1 MSGLNKYW
9 KEDDTE
15 TFQSGC
21 GMKDWDL
28 AAWLLVLK
36 EQARE
41 ECTGLLLWE
50 GVAHN
55 LTSEDQVAL
64 IWDFCSFLNL
74 PTCQSVKF
82 SMSIAVYSI
91 TMCYPGAVEVC
102 HGSLKNMI
110 VQESAVESG
119 QIILHNVQ
127 GNFLFSDNTSRYAM
141 SLRFS
146 MFTFHYKGT

>member
-36 EQARE
+36 EQAWE